1 MQGCECEFAWI
12 EITNKCNL
20 KCIHCY
26 NESGENRDQTMSLND
41 YKGVIDNLQE
51 MGVKK
56 IQIIGGEPFFYRK
69 LLKKMLDYTVGKFEI
84 IEIFTNGTLITNDW
98 YEYLLNENIRIALSI
113 YSYLANEHN
122 KVTQHQGAWEKTND
136 TISKLKMYGI
146 KYRICNVLM
155 KNINLGT
162 KTTDLYTLNSNR
174 DIVRMSGRASFD
186 LLSDELIKKKLIT
199 KKSFQ
204 KPIRREFCKKMI
216 SGHNCF
222 ENKIYIASDLTVYPC
237 VMERRLKHGKM
248 SVGSKFKLDNEI
260 RNLNKDRIDICNKC
274 EYRYACFDCRPD
286 SISGKI
292 LEKPWYCTYNPD
304 EGKWEDEDEFI
315 LKLKSEWGTANES
328 KKNAG
333 YI

>member
-1 MQGCECEFAWI
+1 MFYIFKKNVYLVKGITRGCIYDFNTKKLYNVNETLVHELEKVNEYGIRTDEVEGELKSVLQQLVLMNILDISEKSITHHIAEIKEKGCECEFAWI

-122 KVTQHQGAWEKTND
+122 KVTQHQGAW
-136 TISKLKMYGI
+136 
-146 KYRICNVLM
+146 
-155 KNINLGT
+155 
-162 KTTDLYTLNSNR
+162 DL
-174 DIVRMSGRASFD
+174 
-186 LLSDELIKKKLIT
+186 E
-199 KKSFQ
+199 
-204 KPIRREFCKKMI
+204 
-216 SGHNCF
+216 
-222 ENKIYIASDLTVYPC
+222 
-237 VMERRLKHGKM
+237 
-248 SVGSKFKLDNEI
+248 
-260 RNLNKDRIDICNKC
+260 
-274 EYRYACFDCRPD
+274 
-286 SISGKI
+286 
-292 LEKPWYCTYNPD
+292 
-304 EGKWEDEDEFI
+304 
-315 LKLKSEWGTANES
+315 
-328 KKNAG
+328 
-333 YI
+333 